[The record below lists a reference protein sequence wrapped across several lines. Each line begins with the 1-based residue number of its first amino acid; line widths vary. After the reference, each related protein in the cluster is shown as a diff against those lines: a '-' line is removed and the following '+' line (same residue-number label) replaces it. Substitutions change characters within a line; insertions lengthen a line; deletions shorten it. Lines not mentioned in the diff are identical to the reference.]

1 MEDISDGGRI
11 YDIIYMGERS
21 LKMFKQASRLYIID
35 PQILDR

>member
-1 MEDISDGGRI
+1 MNDYGDDGRI
-11 YDIIYMGERS
+11 YDIIYMGDRS